1 MALARGLL
9 SKIHIAR
16 QQLGLQDDVYRQKLQ
31 VMFGKGSARDLNL
44 RQA

>member
-16 QQLGLQDDVYRQKLQ
+16 QQLGLQDDVYRQ
-31 VMFGKGSARDLNL
+31 
-44 RQA
+44 

>member
-1 MALARGLL
+1 MALAKALL

-31 VMFGKGSARDLNL
+31 V
-44 RQA
+44 